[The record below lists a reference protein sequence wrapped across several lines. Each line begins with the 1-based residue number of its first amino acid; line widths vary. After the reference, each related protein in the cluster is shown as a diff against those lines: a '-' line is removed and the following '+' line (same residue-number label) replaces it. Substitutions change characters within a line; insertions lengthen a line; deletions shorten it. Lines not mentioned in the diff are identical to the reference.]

1 MKIMGKTTS
10 KKPYVGAISSDAFY
24 VGESKTYGLEKVDLI
39 VAYAL
44 ENGIDLV
51 TASREFGMTDEKI
64 DLLKLVYAR
73 ELYKDGLIKQGNVYL
88 NSVEESPK
96 KTELVNEVLSEV
108 RRRRQFYQHRPVE
121 KPEVKVLVRPGKRH
135 RIEK

>member
-51 TASREFGMTDEKI
+51 TASREFGMTDEKKYYGI
-64 DLLKLVYAR
+64 D
-73 ELYKDGLIKQGNVYL
+73 EMSGDMGYL
-88 NSVEESPK
+88 
-96 KTELVNEVLSEV
+96 TTII
-108 RRRRQFYQHRPVE
+108 
-121 KPEVKVLVRPGKRH
+121 VKEGDENTHV
-135 RIEK
+135 